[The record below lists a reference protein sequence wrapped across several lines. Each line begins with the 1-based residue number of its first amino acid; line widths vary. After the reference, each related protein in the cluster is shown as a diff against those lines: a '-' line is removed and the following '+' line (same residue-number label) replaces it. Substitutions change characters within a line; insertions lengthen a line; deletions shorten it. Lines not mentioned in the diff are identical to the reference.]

1 MLKPVVREA
10 WYSDCEQIGAL
21 MRRNGISENEL
32 STDEWAALWRD
43 NPARPDDQSI
53 PIGWVLEQAGMV
65 VGYLGN
71 IPQRYYYQGRRFLAT
86 VARGFAVDVEYRS
99 QSLRLAAT
107 FFSQKN
113 VDLLLNTT
121 ANASAG
127 SVFQLF
133 KAGKLPQ
140 PDYDK
145 VLFWIIDGKGFVGSV
160 LRKRGY
166 SSGLAGLGGALISPA
181 LHIEG
186 RLRRRRPIVSAA
198 RCEVNVLE
206 PQNLDEEFESFWQST
221 LAQRPQCLLADRS
234 RRTLRWHFNHRGADA
249 RHTRFI
255 CARRLGK
262 LVGYLALTRVD
273 SPEIGLRRSR
283 VADLVAEHD
292 DPALVDALLCAAVGQ
307 ARADGSHILELVGF
321 PARIRARCV
330 AAKAYMRPFPV
341 WQFWYK
347 AISTKL
353 QESLRDEA
361 AWYGSSYD
369 GDASL

>member
-1 MLKPVVREA
+1 MKPVIREA
-10 WYSDCEQIGAL
+10 RHSDCERIGAL

-32 STDEWAALWRD
+32 STNEWVELWRD

-53 PIGWVLEQAGMV
+53 PIGWVLEQAGNV

-71 IPQRYYYQGRRFLAT
+71 IPLHYYYQGHRFLAT

-99 QSLRLAAT
+99 QSLRLAAA

-121 ANASAG
+121 ANAAAG
-127 SVFQLF
+127 SVFQLC
-133 KAGKLPQ
+133 KAEKLPQ

-145 VLFWIIDGKGFVGSV
+145 ALFWIIDGKGFAGSV

-166 SSGLAGLGGALISPA
+166 GSALTALAGTVLSSA

-186 RLRRRRPIVSAA
+186 RVRRRGPLVSAA
-198 RCEVNVLE
+198 RCEVSVLE
-206 PQNLDEEFESFWQST
+206 PRSIDEEFESFWQRT

-234 RRTLRWHFNHRGADA
+234 RRTLRWHFNNRSADA

-255 CARRLGK
+255 CARRSGD

-292 DPALVDALLCAAVGQ
+292 DPALIDALLCAALGQ

-330 AAKAYMRPFPV
+330 AGQAYMRPFPV

-347 AISTKL
+347 AVSTKL